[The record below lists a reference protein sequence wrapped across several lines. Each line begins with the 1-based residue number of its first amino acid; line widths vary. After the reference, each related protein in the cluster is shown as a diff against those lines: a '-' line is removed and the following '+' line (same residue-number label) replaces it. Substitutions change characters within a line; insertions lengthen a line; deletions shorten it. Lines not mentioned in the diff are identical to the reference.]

1 MKDFLKGL
9 AYLLCLFIFTFIVWV
24 IIYFCFAAILLLVCS
39 ILELTYSFSLSVKVF
54 CIVAPLAA
62 LIFSICVCV
71 REKKKDK

>member
-9 AYLLCLFIFTFIVWV
+9 AYLLCLFIFTFIAWV
-24 IIYFCFAAILLLVCS
+24 VIYFCFSAILLLVCS